1 MAFSRP
7 SLTWPVITQWVRSCD
22 QYVLAYSIWVR
33 LQEQPL
39 KRENSNSSFTY
50 WSREEVALAP
60 GALGGIHLL
69 EKGQEKSAIRWS
81 YKKTGEVPARRK
93 RTNKLIDTL
102 AFPIPWMKEVT
113 VGGVSWIQIMDYQF
127 NAAGNWELLKVMGRN
142 ALRLYQTNN
151 MDPFGERTDLETG
164 NQIRRLTI
172 EESRYQV
179 MKSHLN

>member
-1 MAFSRP
+1 
-7 SLTWPVITQWVRSCD
+7 
-22 QYVLAYSIWVR
+22 
-33 LQEQPL
+33 
-39 KRENSNSSFTY
+39 
-50 WSREEVALAP
+50 
-60 GALGGIHLL
+60 
-69 EKGQEKSAIRWS
+69 
-81 YKKTGEVPARRK
+81 
-93 RTNKLIDTL
+93 
-102 AFPIPWMKEVT
+102 MKEVT

-127 NAAGNWELLKVMGRN
+127 NAAGNWELLKVIGRN